1 MNSLSIMVASQ
12 PPETSLL
19 SAPTTAIEDA
29 PTQIIPPGAPTVRGL
44 LSGMSTTS
52 MISENSGPSSS
63 SNPSKNNFKKSN
75 RKRKT
80 KRLSN
85 ESPNG
90 RSHSTEPMDWFQCV
104 HKGIHSGRWDSCR
117 EMLNLRLEE
126 QSNRNSGNG
135 SNNSSTPTTPE
146 SPRKKFGFWR
156 RITGVTGNISSGDD
170 RGILDNKKKPTF
182 LQQDKDGRT
191 ILHAALTH
199 SSTPSD
205 ILLLLIQVERQA
217 AAVPNA
223 KGRFPLH
230 TAVWYGHDMEVIAEL
245 VEAYPAAIG
254 ATDGRGQTP
263 LAYAMATAIQKT
275 NIEEAP
281 SSFWMPYTSSEEDDE
296 DEEAQARTSAQ
307 KHWQEAAVE
316 RWAVVHWLLLA
327 SATYPQTSLTVGGQ
341 KPMLVEALVFAAP
354 PAVVSL
360 LIGASVVL
368 LSYEKRAS
376 AFAGT
381 TLYTCIAR
389 QYPSSILMSLALQC
403 PADVCGVAD
412 ETGMGLIAAQ
422 FVVGCFQ
429 RRNDATEEWALVED
443 IWMAIQE
450 TIMEGQLPD
459 RVIDPALCD
468 WWAKIEF
475 LILFCAGNPQRAQ
488 AMSSSSK
495 SKLRNYLL
503 HQAAINS
510 DVPPTVLRLLLA
522 LYPQSAAL
530 PAPTDMGLNLK
541 DALPLHL
548 VAQTPEYLPRNYEL
562 PIMTSENALD
572 IVLQA
577 NLQAVWEPHR
587 GRLPLHWAISRG
599 KSYPSIKALVEVD
612 PDRMLRILD
621 PETQLYPFLLA
632 AYVYGVD
639 GLGQLPKEYKR
650 HQEQRFVAAQGDVLA
665 ATDDY
670 DAYGKAYV
678 RWTRMARNQYTHYV
692 WKGLSERQKAAA
704 VYRVIQGKSVS
715 GLSTIWELLLHTPDL
730 VPQSPFKRVPT
741 NSARD
746 DRGVGTVANH
756 FLSFCY
762 STAPI
767 GRNTIQGDP
776 VGFHEEHWSTLR
788 EAIRTAPSGGLA
800 NIPTDFE
807 KWFHKMRFWIRYC
820 CPANPSVRRGNAKSL
835 RVDPR
840 WDCPG
845 NDDDFLLHMA
855 VMNPDTPPVIINLL
869 LGAAPISATMPIP
882 NTRFLPLHIACRT
895 PAYVP
900 RIFEAPY
907 DSCIRILSR
916 VYPEATREVDDDN
929 KLPLHRAIESR
940 KSWSDLEVLV
950 KAYPQSLVVRTPD
963 SRLFPFQQMALPK
976 PITRIQRLNSLY
988 KARNSVE
995 TELWESYTPLEKVQV
1010 VRQQR
1015 KQDDLGVLT
1024 CIFELFR
1031 RNVYMVEPSSVDVSD
1046 QSSHS
1051 RTHPEYFQDD
1061 YSLDSSES
1069 TLNVPGLSTT
1079 NHTGFEFEEEE
1090 DMTEND
1096 TIYTEIGHTT
1106 HTSGEHT
1113 FAGREYTDDRK
1124 ASGST
1129 GPTDEGE
1136 SESSD
1141 SAGGYLPT
1149 SAEPSALLSF
1159 LSDHEHTQ
1167 SKKGETSV
1175 FDCDTSVLSNVDVLS
1190 TLSSTLHSTLH
1201 STRHQTRKEVGRR
1214 YSTGGK
1220 AFESEHGRVSE
1231 AGEESSAHEDP
1242 DAAKSDSDSSSSGSG
1257 DEFGGDSSAYL
1268 SFAISGNSGHMSWDE
1283 DESGDDSPEMNADAE
1298 SFASAAQS
1306 VSENSDSSSS
1316 SIVHFQMRRKQRV
1329 EYWEDRETMD
1339 PVRVTKQ
1346 NLQLRTDDISSVYS
1360 ANSSAKQSSAQQS
1373 FINQN
1378 SDSMS
1383 STQQSCNNQNSISSV
1398 SVTNVEQSPMT
1409 KSVSLR
1415 SMKSTG
1421 MDSYASLNS
1430 KDLMQSSVTDM
1441 VWMPEELVQG
1451 KLLGGQNSSAE
1462 FDESMLVE
1470 LSSKAFK
1477 ESMKALS
1484 NSAQSPPKSVNSDSY
1499 ESSTETDN
1507 HETFYEEDDGV
1518 LHLQSLIQLQE
1529 GDSQTTEE
1537 EDCLLGTSESTESD
1551 NRSEKSET
1559 TAADVDNSD
1568 KDKSE
1573 NSDSN
1578 GGSEDSPESMEGD
1591 VDESA
1596 QGSDKSERKREAKE
1610 LERIDAKFDVGVAN
1624 YTGEESEIGS
1634 VGEFCGSA
1642 QKTSRVEAEEDTNAE
1657 VRNGAVNA
1665 RSALHRVKNSSGNP
1679 ESIGTDAGKSDPS
1692 DIPGTSIESV
1702 RETEGDGAS
1711 PMKST
1716 DTLRRFLL
1724 TSSLGESESEFGPKQ
1739 DFDNSNHSDGS
1750 MGIDDVFSSNASHM
1764 SSASTKSS
1772 LSRSSKCSK
1781 QTKLPSSEGTKRA
1794 EGGDTVTNIA
1804 SDGIREADV
1813 AQLEMPNNTN
1823 CLHTRSPEK
1832 PIMNQDKLN
1841 NSNSSHDDDSDATA
1855 LGFPTPIKKIKNTEI
1870 VYFDRKAM
1878 RWIKKEAEASKPL
1891 TELVS
1896 TSKLTGGGTRED
1908 AQPQKKEMYFDRKSM
1923 RWKVRQAT
1931 GENSARNL
1939 KTNLSSIDEKRE
1951 ASQYG
1956 MLTTKGDSQYGSSS
1970 VGLTSMS
1977 KMATDIPAKPEKRIT
1992 VKINLGSIPEQKTG
2006 STSFLLSS
2014 KNMTCLLCN
2023 TNPREVLL
2031 KPCQHL
2037 AICRVCSREYKEI
2050 AMCPLCEGVV
2060 TDRMLIF

>member
-1 MNSLSIMVASQ
+1 MVASQ
-12 PPETSLL
+12 SADPSIAAPPVAMEARPPQM
-19 SAPTTAIEDA
+19 AP
-29 PTQIIPPGAPTVRGL
+29 QNSSGAPTVRGL

-52 MISENSGPSSS
+52 MISDTSGPSA
-63 SNPSKNNFKKSN
+63 NPNNKYKKSN

-80 KRLSN
+80 KRRSN

-90 RSHSTEPMDWFQCV
+90 ESSQSIEPMDWFQCV
-104 HKGIHSGRWDSCR
+104 HKGIHSGRWDSLR
-117 EMLNLRLEE
+117 EMLNLRLED
-126 QSNRNSGNG
+126 QSNK
-135 SNNSSTPTTPE
+135 NNSSSNGSSKPTTPE
-146 SPRKKFGFWR
+146 SSRKKVGFWR
-156 RITGVTGNISSGDD
+156 RITGATGNSSSGDD
-170 RGILDNKKKPTF
+170 KGMDNKKPIF

-191 ILHAALTH
+191 VLHAALTH

-205 ILLLLIQVERQA
+205 VLLLLIQIERQA

-230 TAVWYGHDMEVIAEL
+230 TAVWYGHEMEVIAEL

-281 SSFWMPYTSSEEDDE
+281 SSFWMPFTPSEEDDE
-296 DEEAQARTSAQ
+296 DEEGRARASAQ
-307 KHWQEAAVE
+307 KHWQEDAVE

-403 PADVCGVAD
+403 PADVRDVAD

-443 IWMAIQE
+443 IWVAIQE

-459 RVIDPALCD
+459 RAMDPTLCD

-530 PAPTDMGLNLK
+530 PAPTDLGPNQK

-572 IVLQA
+572 IVLQGYP
-577 NLQAVWEPHR
+577 QAVWEPYG
-587 GRLPLHWAISRG
+587 GRLPLHWAIATG
-599 KSYPSIKALVEVD
+599 KSYPSIQGLVEVD

-632 AYVYGVD
+632 AYVYGVN
-639 GLGQLPKEYKR
+639 GLGRLPKEYKK
-650 HQEQRFVAAQGDVLA
+650 HQEQRYVAAQGNGSA
-665 ATDDY
+665 ANDDY
-670 DAYGKAYV
+670 DAQGKVYV

-746 DRGVGTVANH
+746 ERGVGTVANH

-767 GRNTIQGDP
+767 GRNPIQGDP
-776 VGFHEEHWSTLR
+776 VGFHEEHWSILR

-800 NIPTDFE
+800 HIPSDFE
-807 KWFHKMRFWIRYC
+807 KWFNKMRFWIRYC
-820 CPANPSVRRGNAKSL
+820 CPANPAVRRGNAKSL

-845 NDDDFLLHMA
+845 NDEDFLLHMA
-855 VMNPDTPPVIINLL
+855 VMNPDTPPVVINLL
-869 LGAAPISATMPIP
+869 LGATPVSVTMPIP

-895 PAYVP
+895 PVYVP
-900 RIFEAPY
+900 RFFESPY
-907 DSCIRILSR
+907 DSCIRILTR
-916 VYPEATREVDDDN
+916 VYPEATCEVDDDD

-940 KSWSDLEVLV
+940 KPWSDLEVLV
-950 KAYPQSLVVRTPD
+950 KAYPQSLLVRTPD
-963 SRLFPFQQMALPK
+963 SRVFPFQQMALPK
-976 PITRIQRLNSLY
+976 PITRIQRLNTLY
-988 KARNSVE
+988 KARNGVE
-995 TELWESYTPLEKVQV
+995 TELWESYSPLEKVQA
-1010 VRQQR
+1010 VREER
-1015 KQDDLGVLT
+1015 KQENLGVLT

-1031 RNVYMVEPSSVDVSD
+1031 RNVSMVEPSSIEFSAQCSYSQKQHETEHVEDEF
-1046 QSSHS
+1046 SS
-1051 RTHPEYFQDD
+1051 
-1061 YSLDSSES
+1061 DSSES
-1069 TLNVPGLSTT
+1069 TLNVPGLSAT

-1090 DMTEND
+1090 EMTEND
-1096 TIYTEIGHTT
+1096 TIYTEIGRTT
-1106 HTSGEHT
+1106 HTSGDHT
-1113 FAGREYTDDRK
+1113 FAGRGYAEERK
-1124 ASGST
+1124 ASAST
-1129 GPTDEGE
+1129 GPTDQGE

-1141 SAGGYLPT
+1141 SAEGYLPT
-1149 SAEPSALLSF
+1149 SGEPSTLLNF
-1159 LSDHEHTQ
+1159 LSGHERAENQ
-1167 SKKGETSV
+1167 KQETSV

-1201 STRHQTRKEVGRR
+1201 STRHQTRKETGRR
-1214 YSTGGK
+1214 YSTSGK
-1220 AFESEHGRVSE
+1220 NFNSEHGRVSE
-1231 AGEESSAHEDP
+1231 AGEESTNHERA
-1242 DAAKSDSDSSSSGSG
+1242 DADKSDSESSSSGSG

-1283 DESGDDSPEMNADAE
+1283 DVLGDASVEIDLEAA

-1373 FINQN
+1373 FLNQN

-1383 STQQSCNNQNSISSV
+1383 SAQQSFNNQNSISSV
-1398 SVTNVEQSPMT
+1398 SLSNAEQSPMS

-1421 MDSYASLNS
+1421 MDSYTSLNS
-1430 KDLMQSSVTDM
+1430 KDLMQNSVADM

-1462 FDESMLVE
+1462 FDESILIE

-1477 ESMKALS
+1477 ESLNALS
-1484 NSAQSPPKSVNSDSY
+1484 HSVQNKSVNSDSY
-1499 ESSTETDN
+1499 ESNTETDN
-1507 HETFYEEDDGV
+1507 QETFYAEDDGT
-1518 LHLQSLIQLQE
+1518 LNLKNLIQVQE

-1537 EDCLLGTSESTESD
+1537 EDDLLDKSESTESD
-1551 NRSEKSET
+1551 DRGEKSETAAADEENAEAEESETPDSHGSSIESSETTETDIDARAEGSEKSEANDNLEEAEPT
-1559 TAADVDNSD
+1559 EDNEVEVLDHQATKAENFTVGGAD
-1568 KDKSE
+1568 
-1573 NSDSN
+1573 
-1578 GGSEDSPESMEGD
+1578 
-1591 VDESA
+1591 
-1596 QGSDKSERKREAKE
+1596 
-1610 LERIDAKFDVGVAN
+1610 
-1624 YTGEESEIGS
+1624 
-1634 VGEFCGSA
+1634 SA
-1642 QKTSRVEAEEDTNAE
+1642 QKTPRVEAEEDGSTKTQ
-1657 VRNGAVNA
+1657 GDAVNTN
-1665 RSALHRVKNSSGNP
+1665 SAAAAVKNSTGNSK
-1679 ESIGTDAGKSDPS
+1679 SIETDAGRSKLPDASD
-1692 DIPGTSIESV
+1692 TSTDS
-1702 RETEGDGAS
+1702 S
-1711 PMKST
+1711 PQGSRGGISPKKST
-1716 DTLRRFLL
+1716 DMM
-1724 TSSLGESESEFGPKQ
+1724 TSPLGESESEFGPKQ
-1739 DFDNSNHSDGS
+1739 DFEDSNHSDGS
-1750 MGIDDVFSSNASHM
+1750 IGIDDVFSSNASQV
-1764 SSASTKSS
+1764 SSASRK
-1772 LSRSSKCSK
+1772 
-1781 QTKLPSSEGTKRA
+1781 
-1794 EGGDTVTNIA
+1794 
-1804 SDGIREADV
+1804 
-1813 AQLEMPNNTN
+1813 
-1823 CLHTRSPEK
+1823 SPEN
-1832 PIMNQDKLN
+1832 PIVHQDKLN
-1841 NSNSSHDDDSDATA
+1841 NSNSSHDDESEAPA
-1855 LGFPTPIKKIKNTEI
+1855 SGSSEPPKKVQSKEI
-1870 VYFDRKAM
+1870 VYFDRKEM
-1878 RWIKKEAEASKPL
+1878 RWKKKEAETPKPL
-1891 TELVS
+1891 TALVPAPKS
-1896 TSKLTGGGTRED
+1896 TGGGPEE
-1908 AQPQKKEMYFDRKSM
+1908 QPQPHKKEMYFDRKSM
-1923 RWKVRQAT
+1923 RWKVREAT

-1939 KTNLSSIDEKRE
+1939 KTNLSSIDEKHE
-1951 ASQYG
+1951 ASQPG
-1956 MLTTKGDSQYGSSS
+1956 LVSTMVHSQSATPFVGPTS
-1970 VGLTSMS
+1970 VVKTVA
-1977 KMATDIPAKPEKRIT
+1977 KMPMIPAKPEKRIS
-1992 VKINLGSIPEQKTG
+1992 VRINLGSIPEQKTG
-2006 STSFLLSS
+2006 STSSLLAS
-2014 KNMTCLLCN
+2014 KNMTCLLCS

-2050 AMCPLCEGVV
+2050 AMCPLCDGAV